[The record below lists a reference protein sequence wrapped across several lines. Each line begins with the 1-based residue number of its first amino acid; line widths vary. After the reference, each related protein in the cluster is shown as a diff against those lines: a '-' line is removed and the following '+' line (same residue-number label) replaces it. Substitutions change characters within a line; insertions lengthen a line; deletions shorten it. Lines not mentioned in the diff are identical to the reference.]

1 MVTGHLN
8 KMMTVLN
15 PKVVYTLPIGNQ
27 KIPLNPLIGKVI
39 HLDFKGNINCIQC
52 GRKTKKSFQ
61 QGYCYPCYQRLGDC
75 SYCLIHPERC
85 HHGEGNCK
93 ADNWVHTNCLTPHIV
108 YLANSSGLKVGVTRL
123 SQVPTRWID
132 QGAIQGLPIF
142 RTANRYQAGLIE
154 VAIKQ
159 FINDKTNWRDM
170 LKGKN
175 PIIDLFK
182 EKEMAQNISRIS
194 VDKVLANFDS
204 HDISAINDAKVT
216 EIEYPVTEYP
226 TKISSLSLD
235 THPQIEGKLMG
246 IKGQYL
252 ILDKG
257 VLNIRKYGGYEIT
270 LSY

>member
-1 MVTGHLN
+1 MVIGHLN
-8 KMMTVLN
+8 KMLTVLN

-39 HLDFKGNINCIQC
+39 HLDFKGNINCIKC

-93 ADNWVHTNCLTPHIV
+93 ADNWVHTNCLRPHIV

-123 SQVPTRWID
+123 SQVPTRWIE

-170 LKGKN
+170 LKGLN
-175 PIIDLFK
+175 VRYVYIG
-182 EKEMAQNISRIS
+182 
-194 VDKVLANFDS
+194 FDF
-204 HDISAINDAKVT
+204 
-216 EIEYPVTEYP
+216 
-226 TKISSLSLD
+226 
-235 THPQIEGKLMG
+235 
-246 IKGQYL
+246 
-252 ILDKG
+252 
-257 VLNIRKYGGYEIT
+257 
-270 LSY
+270 